1 MAQFEEDGCC
11 DGQGVSCVATREVA
25 ARICL
30 RGPGSPWDRDHGYDA
45 VCGQIYGPW
54 EACAARGGLKWL
66 GLYFGGIERFTH
78 RAGAGGDGS
87 AENGKFAGKAVDRA
101 RPKVE
106 GHPTKDAI
114 LCSL

>member
-1 MAQFEEDGCC
+1 MATMRFVGKF
-11 DGQGVSCVATREVA
+11 VAHGRPA
-25 ARICL
+25 L
-30 RGPGSPWDRDHGYDA
+30 R
-45 VCGQIYGPW
+45 V
-54 EACAARGGLKWL
+54 GGLKWL
-66 GLYFGGIERFTH
+66 GLYFGGIERFTR